1 MTDSISSQLIIEM
14 GGRSISEQ
22 ISSSQLHIEDDG
34 SVLNIY
40 VSDEENLRDVCY
52 MSDLPKRLAE
62 WIMTDPKTQIREDI
76 KQDMVMA
83 IQAILN
89 SKFSVVERLL
99 DDFGIIEAGTI
110 NRDPEEGVYDI
121 ASSAL
126 SSQVCSS
133 SSSRHM
139 GSFSPYSLLDGI
151 TLKLS
156 IESSIERKR
165 DAANEYRELLSQIIA
180 VARRSRLLAGTFD
193 LSGLEDSLTG
203 YSIVHDKTFNEYDL
217 FNAGSIFETERNEMV
232 GAAGELFVSK
242 ATS

>member
-1 MTDSISSQLIIEM
+1 M

-62 WIMTDPKTQIREDI
+62 WIMTDPKTQRRDDI
-76 KQDMVMA
+76 KQDMAMA

-99 DDFGIIEAGTI
+99 DNFGIIEAGTI
-110 NRDPEEGVYDI
+110 HRDSEEGVYDI

-133 SSSRHM
+133 SSSRHR
-139 GSFSPYSLLDGI
+139 GSFSPYSLLDGM

-165 DAANEYRELLSQIIA
+165 DAANEYRALLSQIVA
-180 VARRSRLLAGTFD
+180 VARRSRHFAGTFD
-193 LSGLEDSLTG
+193 LSELADSLTG
-203 YSIVHDKTFNEYDL
+203 YSTVHDKTFNEYDL
-217 FNAGSIFETERNEMV
+217 FNAGSIFETERNERV

-242 ATS
+242 ANS